1 MSSKVNN
8 KNKKIPYKK
17 LFFEHTQL
25 VQINKFFPK
34 NYKNTQKPKKL
45 YLAPKV
51 ANLYG
56 LYGIKM
62 AKIQEFKILTRGH
75 F

>member
-1 MSSKVNN
+1 MNSKVNN

-25 VQINKFFPK
+25 VQIHNFFQKNEKIPK
-34 NYKNTQKPKKL
+34 NKKKL

-62 AKIQEFKILTRGH
+62 ARI
-75 F
+75 